1 MRLAA
6 PQLEEFLLNVEHTN
20 GGWITYDTAP
30 CALRVFI
37 DGKEVDK
44 VLAINRKKGVAEIY
58 YDPPRLNEN
67 KDEFLTYTVYG
78 QIALETFTDEPSPR

>member
-1 MRLAA
+1 MR
-6 PQLEEFLLNVEHTN
+6 PTDQQLEEFLLNVEHTN

-30 CALRVFI
+30 YLLRVFI

-44 VLAINRKKGVAEIY
+44 VLAVNRKEGIAEIY
-58 YDPPRLNEN
+58 YDPFQLNEN

-78 QIALETFTDEPSPR
+78 QITLETFTDEPSPR

>member
-1 MRLAA
+1 MRLTDQ
-6 PQLEEFLLNVEHTN
+6 QLEEFLFNVEHTN

-30 CALRVFI
+30 CPLRVFI

-44 VLAINRKKGVAEIY
+44 VLAVNRKEGIAEIY
-58 YDPPRLNEN
+58 YDPFQLNEN

-78 QIALETFTDEPSPR
+78 HIALEAPPQ